1 MGKITVF
8 ANQKGGVGKTTVCVN
23 VGACLAKRGKRVLIV
38 DLDPQ
43 GNATTGLGHD
53 KSQLLGSLYNVLI
66 SGSDAQLFLL
76 KTCVDGLFIL
86 PSSIDLAGAEVELA
100 FVKNREK
107 CLKSALIGLKDYF
120 DNILI
125 DCPPSLGLLTVNAL
139 VAADL
144 LIIPM
149 QSEFY
154 SLEGASQLINTA
166 RLVSERFNPSLSI
179 DGVILS
185 MYSDRSLVSRQ
196 IAQQIHEH
204 FKDKVF
210 KTTLPRSVRVAEA
223 PSYGRPVTV
232 HSPECAA
239 TKAFEALT
247 DEILRLYI

>member
-53 KSQLLGSLYNVLI
+53 KSKLGGSLYNVII
-66 SGSDAQLFLL
+66 SGEDAQLFIL
-76 KTCVDGLFIL
+76 KTCVNGLYIL

-100 FVKNREK
+100 FFNNREK
-107 CLKSALIGLKDYF
+107 CLKTALNGVKNNF
-120 DNILI
+120 DHILI

-139 VAADL
+139 AAANS

-154 SLEGASQLINTA
+154 SLEGASQLINTSK
-166 RLVSERFNPSLSI
+166 LVCERFNPDLKL
-179 DGVILS
+179 DGVVLS
-185 MYSDRSLVSRQ
+185 MYGGRSLVSRQ
-196 IAQQIHEH
+196 IADQINAY

-210 KTTLPRSVRVAEA
+210 KTAIPRNVRIAEA
-223 PSYGRPVTV
+223 PSHGMPVCV
-232 HSPECAA
+232 YSEDGVGAR
-239 TKAFEALT
+239 AFEMLT
-247 DEILRLYI
+247 DEFLSL

>member
-1 MGKITVF
+1 
-8 ANQKGGVGKTTVCVN
+8 
-23 VGACLAKRGKRVLIV
+23 
-38 DLDPQ
+38 
-43 GNATTGLGHD
+43 
-53 KSQLLGSLYNVLI
+53 
-66 SGSDAQLFLL
+66 
-76 KTCVDGLFIL
+76 
-86 PSSIDLAGAEVELA
+86 
-100 FVKNREK
+100 
-107 CLKSALIGLKDYF
+107 
-120 DNILI
+120 
-125 DCPPSLGLLTVNAL
+125 
-139 VAADL
+139 
-144 LIIPM
+144 M